1 MNKGVTLFEIR
12 TNETGILVT
21 KKRGDKV
28 LKETYAL
35 NDAHAQEIRNNWVN
49 EFWGYRLS

>member
-1 MNKGVTLFEIR
+1 MLTLFEI
-12 TNETGILVT
+12 TTDKTGILVT

-35 NDAHAQEIRNNWVN
+35 NDAHAQEIRDGWVN